1 ISRPI
6 PRPAPV
12 TKATLDSDMPRILAC
27 AGFEGNHRAWPAILL
42 TVGVGIGQVIAW
54 LVRGAP
60 EQRNQ
65 GPVCF
70 IMKAAKIPRF
80 ATTVIAVVGAAS
92 LCIAPM
98 TFAQSGEGA
107 TPSTSESDT
116 ILGPPTSAADELS
129 GPPASAA
136 DDPSTPPAS
145 HTDWE
150 EVPETN

>member
-1 ISRPI
+1 MSRPI

-27 AGFEGNHRAWPAILL
+27 AGVEWNLRAWPAILS
-42 TVGVGIGQVIAW
+42 TVGVGIGQVIAC

-60 EQRNQ
+60 QRRDQ

-70 IMKAAKIPRF
+70 NMKTAKIPRF
-80 ATTVIAVVGAAS
+80 ATTVIAVVGAS
-92 LCIAPM
+92 LCIALM
-98 TFAQSGEGA
+98 AFAQSGEGA
-107 TPSTSESDT
+107 TPSASESDS

-136 DDPSTPPAS
+136 DDSSAPPDVS
-145 HTDWE
+145 SG
-150 EVPETN
+150 